1 MENMDYDEKATWVR
15 SRPAE
20 LLSRARVTQLL
31 DPWLA
36 GREVL
41 DVELM
46 TGGLMNRNFHLR
58 LSGRPNE
65 CVLRIYDRDPSACA
79 REVSVLGLI
88 GRDVPVPRVFY
99 ADEAGEHGPP
109 LAVLSV
115 ITGISLFTLRSMGDD
130 ESIAGAAYAAGRLL
144 PAIGRFPGP
153 PTPTMTLRALV
164 ELFAAS
170 PVYQA
175 RMPAALHDE
184 LLRLADEWE
193 PCVAELSR
201 RTGLVHCDFNSRN
214 IFVARDEKNGDAWR
228 ISAVL
233 DWEFAIDAAPYV
245 DIGNFLR
252 YERPARSRFEPH
264 FSRGLRDGGMELP
277 PDWRLVARIMDLP
290 ALCEFMTRP
299 AMRED
304 LIVEIRGLIEET
316 LRDARA

>member
-1 MENMDYDEKATWVR
+1 MENDEKANWVR
-15 SRPAE
+15 SEPPE

-31 DPWLA
+31 EPWLA

-46 TGGLMNRNFHLR
+46 SGGLMNRNFHVR
-58 LSGRPNE
+58 LSGRPAE

-79 REVSVLGLI
+79 REIAVLGLI

-99 ADEAGEHGPP
+99 ADQAGEHGRP

-115 ITGISLFTLRSMGDD
+115 ISGISLFTLRSMGDD
-130 ESIAGAAYAAGRLL
+130 DALAKAAYATGRLL
-144 PAIGRFPGP
+144 PAINRFPGP
-153 PTPTMTLRALV
+153 PTPKMTSRALI

-170 PVYQA
+170 PVYHA
-175 RMPAALHDE
+175 RVSPALQEQISRVTDAWE
-184 LLRLADEWE
+184 VRL
-193 PCVAELSR
+193 AELSQR
-201 RTGLVHCDFNSRN
+201 SGLVHCDFNSRN
-214 IFVARDEKNGDAWR
+214 IFVARDERSDDAWR
-228 ISAVL
+228 VSGVL

-252 YERPARSRFEPH
+252 YERPAHPRFEPH

-277 PDWRLVARIMDLP
+277 SDWLTIARMMDLP

-299 AMRED
+299 
-304 LIVEIRGLIEET
+304 T
-316 LRDARA
+316 LRAELVTEVLTLMETIVVDTHA